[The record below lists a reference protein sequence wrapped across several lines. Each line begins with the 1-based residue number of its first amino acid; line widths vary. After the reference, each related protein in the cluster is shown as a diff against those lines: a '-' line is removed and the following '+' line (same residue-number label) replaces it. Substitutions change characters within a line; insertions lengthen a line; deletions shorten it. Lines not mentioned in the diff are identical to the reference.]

1 MVHTLLLHEVSRR
14 LFNKLK
20 AAFANKRTRLY
31 YIEIDDEGI
40 DKHISE
46 IIIKSKE
53 KIKQF
58 KQHLSESN
66 ISLKN
71 EDLNE
76 LYELMISIK
85 GEIRHL
91 QEDLKRITDMKL
103 KHEQY
108 FVIKDSSFLEDKK
121 QQLETIWNEIDNFT
135 QIVEQKP
142 SAEEFKNDLI
152 NKMVSQLDTISASM
166 DKIVKDDFNLRS
178 IYKKLMEI

>member
-1 MVHTLLLHEVSRR
+1 MQV
-14 LFNKLK
+14 FKKLK
-20 AAFANKRTRLY
+20 TAFGNNRTRLY

-46 IIIKSKE
+46 IIIKTKE
-53 KIKQF
+53 KIKLF

-66 ISLKN
+66 ITLKDT
-71 EDLNE
+71 DLNE

-85 GEIRHL
+85 SEITHL
-91 QEDLKRITDMKL
+91 QEDLKRITNMKL

-108 FVIKDSSFLEDKK
+108 FVIKDSSFLDDKK
-121 QQLETIWNEIDNFT
+121 QQLDLIWNEVNNFT

-142 SAEEFKNDLI
+142 SAEEFKNELLQ
-152 NKMVSQLDTISASM
+152 KMISQLDMISASM
-166 DKIVKDDFNLRS
+166 DRIVKDDFNLRT

>member
-1 MVHTLLLHEVSRR
+1 MCTV
-14 LFNKLK
+14 FNKLK
-20 AAFANKRTRLY
+20 AAFGNNKTRLY

-46 IIIKSKE
+46 IIIKTKD

-66 ISLKN
+66 ITLKDN
-71 EDLNE
+71 DLNE

-85 GEIRHL
+85 NEVTHL
-91 QEDLKRITDMKL
+91 RDDLHRITDMKL

-108 FVIKDSSFLEDKK
+108 FVIKDSSFLQDKK
-121 QQLETIWNEIDNFT
+121 QQLESIWNEVNSFT

-142 SAEEFKNDLI
+142 SAEEFKNELL
-152 NKMVSQLDTISASM
+152 NKMVSQLDVISNDM
-166 DKIVKDDFNLRS
+166 DNIIKDDFNLRT